1 MFLEAFLWSIS
12 ITIAS
17 YGFPYLIPSIRNRL
31 KEIDTTTDLI
41 GSEELRIKVRDSTD
55 RTLGQVVAATCQF
68 LMTGWSLSNLVLG
81 SSVQGLDQLVIG
93 FYIYDIVHLL
103 TKHYGKTQRIYL
115 LHHVVTIVFIYLNTL
130 NIHRNLLST
139 NISYLLMESSSATIN
154 LTAIIVHERPR
165 YKSFVNKVNI
175 IVYGLT
181 RVILFP
187 GNILYYFVDSL
198 SSDQPLLRSSELI
211 MAILFYGL
219 FVYWHQAMI
228 KKYLI

>member
-1 MFLEAFLWSIS
+1 MFLEAFLWSVS
-12 ITIAS
+12 ITLAS
-17 YGFPYLIPSIRNRL
+17 YGFPYFIPSIRNRL
-31 KEIDTTTDLI
+31 KEIHTNTELI
-41 GSEELRIKVRDSTD
+41 GSEELRIKVRDSID

-81 SSVQGLDQLVIG
+81 SSIQALDQLVIG

-103 TKHYGKTQRIYL
+103 TKPYGKTQRIYL
-115 LHHVVTIVFIYLNTL
+115 LHHIMSILFIYLNTL
-130 NIHRNLLST
+130 NIHRNVFST

-165 YKSFVNKVNI
+165 YKSFVNKVNVF
-175 IVYGLT
+175 VYGLT
-181 RVILFP
+181 RVVLFP

-198 SSDQPLLRSSELI
+198 SSEQPLLRSCELI
-211 MAILFYGL
+211 MAILFYGM